1 MDGEVVDTLLR
12 LLDEGIAIDLPAE
25 VVGLAVDLLQCLVEG
40 DGTDGHG
47 AIADDPLA
55 RLVDVT
61 PSGEIHHGVGT
72 PAGSPNGLLY
82 LLGDAAGDGRVAD
95 VGIDLTEEVA
105 PDDHGLELG
114 VIDVGW
120 DDGTPSGDLF
130 ADKFWG
136 HVGGDLCAQR
146 VACHGVTL
154 LGLID
159 ELVLTY
165 RHVLH
170 LLGDDALAGIVAL
183 GDTLLLRYPWVE
195 GDMTVAQA
203 VKGTLLEA

>member
-72 PAGSPNGLLY
+72 PAGSPYGLLH
-82 LLGDAAGDGRVAD
+82 LLSDATGDGRVAD
-95 VGIDLTEEVA
+95 IGIDLAEEVA
-105 PDDHGLELG
+105 PDDHGFELG
-114 VIDVGW
+114 VVDVGW
-120 DDGTPSGDLF
+120 DDGAPSGDLF
-130 ADKFWG
+130 TDKFWG
-136 HVGGDLCAQR
+136 HVWGDLCTQR
-146 VACHGVTL
+146 VTCHGVAL
-154 LGLID
+154 LGLVD

-170 LLGDDALAGIVAL
+170 LLGDDTLAGIVAL
-183 GDTLLLRYPWVE
+183 GDTVLLRYPRVE
-195 GDMTVAQA
+195 GDVTVAQA
-203 VKGTLLEA
+203 VKGALLEA

>member
-40 DGTDGHG
+40 DGTDGYG

-61 PSGEIHHGVGT
+61 PSGEIHHGVGA
-72 PAGSPNGLLY
+72 PAGSPYGLLH

-95 VGIDLTEEVA
+95 IGIDFTEKVA
-105 PDDHGLELG
+105 PDDHRLELR
-114 VIDVGW
+114 VIDVGR
-120 DDGTPSGDLF
+120 DDGAPSGDLF

-136 HVGGDLCAQR
+136 HVWGDLCTQR
-146 VACHGVTL
+146 VACHGVAL
-154 LGLID
+154 LGLVD

-183 GDTLLLRYPWVE
+183 GDTVLLRYPRVE
-195 GDMTVAQA
+195 GDVTVAQA
-203 VKGTLLEA
+203 VKGALLEA